1 MRIAKLPIPL
11 LIAAA
16 ALTSV
21 VYIYVYLTAPPMPIH
36 TDPNFSRPLISG
48 VTYLW
53 RGAAFQYVFSADSQ
67 ISMAYGTPYHLVY
80 LFGPLYNISLAG
92 GKIFIIYGANIRPL
106 YVFKTNLETESGY
119 HVPNICLIYKL
130 KDVTPQNLTSGNL
143 TLYLP
148 EVFNVND
155 VLKQNEDTVV
165 YNFANCVTRYRVV
178 YIQVNGTHIIF
189 HAAYSTHPSLSTNR
203 YVLKL
208 QTLAPGKT
216 IRVTNQ
222 PISGSYVA
230 GSATFEVIVLPY
242 LHFAITPQDTT
253 TLTVY
258 VS

>member
-1 MRIAKLPIPL
+1 
-11 LIAAA
+11 
-16 ALTSV
+16 
-21 VYIYVYLTAPPMPIH
+21 
-36 TDPNFSRPLISG
+36 

-92 GKIFIIYGANIRPL
+92 SKIFIIYGANIRPL
-106 YVFKTNLETESGY
+106 YVIKTDLETESGN
-119 HVPNICLIYKL
+119 HVPNVCLIYKL
-130 KDVTPQNLTSGNL
+130 KDVTPQNLTIGNL

-148 EVFNVND
+148 EVFDIND
-155 VLKQNEDTVV
+155 VLKNDEDTVV
-165 YNFANCVTRYRVV
+165 YSFGSCVRRYRVV
-178 YIQVNGTHIIF
+178 NIQVNGTHITF
-189 HAAYSTHPSLSTNR
+189 HTAYSTQPLLSSR

-208 QTLAPGKT
+208 QPLAPGKT

-222 PISGSYVA
+222 PISGSYVV
-230 GSATFEVIVLPY
+230 GSATFEVMVLPY

-253 TLTVY
+253 TLIVY